1 MRDLGKWLSGVLILV
16 LAFFFSRP
24 VKAMTQEEEIRQLK
38 AQVQMLLKRIEELEK
53 RQTQT
58 EKAMEKKAPVNW
70 KAYWKNG
77 FRIEYKNPEKN
88 REYRFRFRTGIQLRY
103 TYMSRDEDFSG
114 GNENY
119 SSFNMR
125 RLRFFVD
132 GTAPNRDWKYYVHV
146 QLEPKSKV
154 NVHDAF
160 VIWKKYAPFVKIQFG
175 RMKIPAMS
183 MEYWQSGFKQ
193 NGTDRTIFTDD
204 SEGYWPYSGTQKL
217 KVGGHLLDN
226 GFPIGGMLLY
236 RSQGINVN
244 GALDLFGKKQFLVYW
259 LGWYNGRDTQ
269 GNRNTASDDHL
280 YAFRLAFNL
289 LPGSDPRGPL
299 GPGTFNN
306 YFMQGDY
313 GYNTTPALALVLSGF
328 WTKDRRNYYAFW
340 NGGIKFGN
348 LSGTEGKKD
357 PHDIENYG
365 FDVALLFRHRGFSA
379 DVEWAWEEI
388 IQDPDKGD
396 LAGVHD
402 EETWDRMGFRI
413 NLGYFLVPR
422 KWEITF
428 KYAYL
433 ERLMD
438 DKLEDAIKSGLGLLQ
453 TTDNK
458 YAIEDYMQ
466 QFVLGVNY
474 YFHGFNQYITFDI
487 SYLTIETAKPSQTE
501 INKLLHQGIDL
512 TGLKWDDET
521 QDDWRFRIMYQHWF

>member
-1 MRDLGKWLSGVLILV
+1 MENIKKQLLTVFIGVCFFLGLWGKAW
-16 LAFFFSRP
+16 
-24 VKAMTQEEEIRQLK
+24 AMTEQEEIEALK
-38 AQVQMLLKRIEELEK
+38 AQVQMLLKRIEELER
-53 RQTQT
+53 RQSRA
-58 EKAMEKKAPVNW
+58 EKAVESKVPANW

-77 FRIEYKNPEKN
+77 FRIEYKDPEKN

-160 VIWKKYAPFVKIQFG
+160 VIWKRYAPFFKVQFG

-183 MEYWQSGFKQ
+183 MEYWQSGFMQ

-204 SEGYWPYSGTQKL
+204 SEGYWPYSGTKKL

-244 GALDLFGKKQFLVYW
+244 GALDLFGKKQFLAYW
-259 LGWYNGRDTQ
+259 FGWYNGRDTQ

-280 YAFRLAFNL
+280 YSWRVAFNI

-313 GYNTTPALALVLSGF
+313 GYNTRPALALVLSGF
-328 WTKDRRNYYAFW
+328 WTKDRRTTYYAY
-340 NGGIKFGN
+340 NGTAM
-348 LSGTEGKKD
+348 SGA
-357 PHDIENYG
+357 HDIENYG
-365 FDVALLFRHRGFSA
+365 FDAALLFRYKGFSA
-379 DVEWAWEEI
+379 DVEWAWEEF
-388 IQDPDKGD
+388 IQDPDKGGD
-396 LAGVHD
+396 AYSLAGTGIHD
-402 EETWDRMGFRI
+402 EETWDRWGVRV

-422 KWEITF
+422 KWEMTF

-433 ERLMD
+433 VRLD
-438 DKLEDAIKSGLGLLQ
+438 DNTPLDSRKSGLGLVKFDDGDLGV
-453 TTDNK
+453 
-458 YAIEDYMQ
+458 EDYLQ

-474 YFHGFNQYITFDI
+474 YLHGFNQYITFDI
-487 SYLTIETAKPSQTE
+487 SLLQLHADDASDSEAKAIGKRAADFDS
-501 INKLLHQGIDL
+501 G
-512 TGLKWDDET
+512 T
-521 QDDWRFRIMYQHWF
+521 QEDWRFRVMYQYLF